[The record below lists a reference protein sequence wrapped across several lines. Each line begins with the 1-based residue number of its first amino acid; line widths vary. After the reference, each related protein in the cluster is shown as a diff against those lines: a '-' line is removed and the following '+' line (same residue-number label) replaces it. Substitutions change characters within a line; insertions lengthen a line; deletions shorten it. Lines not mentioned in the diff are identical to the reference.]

1 MKKILNLSLLAI
13 TTVSLALTSFTKGNS
28 DGIITKENILPKK
41 VVKIVKTYNNYRSTY
56 LFDTDGKPTSY
67 TQIYYDYSLNEEDTV
82 KAHYVYSDKSIT
94 VTWNHKN
101 DTFVSVSNL
110 TDGKITSTTFPDE
123 SRQYTYSSKGFLAS
137 STSEQTYE
145 SSYNPHTTEVIDET
159 KFYVTKGNVDAFERI
174 ITYTEIYKE
183 DGETQYL
190 DENDN
195 IITVYHRGGE
205 KVTIERNGKGS
216 VTYGKELNNL
226 NVDISLIATDFIE
239 SLPFWFSGYYG
250 NRYKNLPASINYV
263 QTVTYG
269 KEKHNDWERTT
280 EFTYTYEGEYLTKIK
295 AVETMKTI
303 GTTEHLDETYYEIY
317 YED

>member
-13 TTVSLALTSFTKGNS
+13 TTVSLALTGFTKGNG

-41 VVKIVKTYNNYRSTY
+41 VVKIVKTHNNYRSTY
-56 LFDTDGKPTSY
+56 LFDTDGKLTSC
-67 TQIYYDYSLNEEDTV
+67 TQIHYDYSLDVEDTV
-82 KAHYVYSDKSIT
+82 KAHFVYSDKSIT
-94 VTWNHKN
+94 VTWN
-101 DTFVSVSNL
+101 DTSVMVFNL
-110 TDGKITSTTFPDE
+110 TDGKITSTTFTDE

-137 STSEQTYE
+137 STSEQTFE

-159 KFYVTKGNVDAFERI
+159 KFYVTKGNVNAFERI
-174 ITYTEIYKE
+174 ITDTEIYKE

-190 DENDN
+190 DENEN

-205 KVTIERNGKGS
+205 KNTIERNGKGS

-226 NVDISLIATDFIE
+226 NVDISLITTDFIE

-250 NRYKNLPASINYV
+250 NRYKNLPASISYV

-269 KEKHNDWERTT
+269 KEKHNDWESTT
-280 EFTYTYEGEYLTKIK
+280 EFTYTYEGEYLTEIK
-295 AVETMKTI
+295 AVKTMKTI
-303 GTTEHLDETYYEIY
+303 GNTEHLNETYYKIY